1 MVVILNKSFHN
12 EDWVAV
18 NEDIWKVIA
27 DMGIELHPDR
37 INAIAEQ
44 LSNISSVN
52 EFFNARSNFGWMAN
66 KSIMLAL
73 EKAWAQKPEISSLEI
88 AAALR
93 GASKTASIMENR
105 EAIEMVWTGPFTGL
119 VSCRHTEQVLL
130 EVIDSARWRLFIV
143 SFVTY
148 DIESIKKAL
157 QDAAGRNVE
166 INILL
171 ESSKLQG
178 GKINFDSLASFR
190 EMIPSAN
197 LYEWN
202 PGSKFIEQ
210 KNWLNGAVHA
220 KCAVADGKLA
230 FITSANLTRAAME
243 NNMELGVLIR
253 GGKLPEKLEH
263 HLEALKVIGV
273 IGKT

>member
-1 MVVILNKSFHN
+1 MILNKSFHN
-12 EDWVAV
+12 GDRVAV

-27 DMGIELHPDR
+27 DIGIELHPDR

-44 LSNISSVN
+44 LSKISSVN
-52 EFFNARSNFGWMAN
+52 EFYNAHSSFGSMAY
-66 KSIMLAL
+66 KPIMLAL
-73 EKAWAQKPEISSLEI
+73 EKAWSKNPGISSIEL

-105 EAIEMVWTGPFTGL
+105 ESVEMVWTGPFTGL
-119 VSCRHTEQVLL
+119 VSCRHTEQVLI
-130 EVIDSARWRLFIV
+130 EVIGSARWRLFIV

-148 DIESIKKAL
+148 DIESINKAL

-171 ESSKLQG
+171 EASKLRG
-178 GKINFDSLASFR
+178 GKIEFDSLVSFR

-202 PGSKFIEQ
+202 PKSKFIEQ
-210 KNWLNGAVHA
+210 ENWRNGAVHA

-253 GGKLPEKLEH
+253 GGNLPERLER
-263 HLEALKVIGV
+263 HLEALKVTGV
-273 IGKT
+273 IAKT